1 MFVKYFKYGKMRVL
15 LMTNFVLRHTKIS
28 FLLYMLTT
36 AVASF
41 IIQSA
46 TATIHY
52 PTNGRF
58 VLVTDLE
65 KINDNGLYLLMAIEN
80 DEGRL
85 LTNTLVKGKTKLGTT
100 VVTSI
105 TDTIKSAPL
114 SSVWQIKGDGNNKKL
129 LISYQNDLIVGKSS
143 KSVTDVSLNADVEA
157 SNVVHFSLKQQGQ
170 FILFQYAD
178 RCLTYHFGYMNTG

>member
-143 KSVTDVSLNADVEA
+143 KSFALVQTGGITAGCMLQSDMTVKSVSYTSIRYNYVRAFTLR
-157 SNVVHFSLKQQGQ
+157 KKT
-170 FILFQYAD
+170 
-178 RCLTYHFGYMNTG
+178 R

>member
-1 MFVKYFKYGKMRVL
+1 
-15 LMTNFVLRHTKIS
+15 MTNFVLRHTKIS

-46 TATIHY
+46 MATIHY

-114 SSVWQIKGDGNNKKL
+114 SSV
-129 LISYQNDLIVGKSS
+129 
-143 KSVTDVSLNADVEA
+143 
-157 SNVVHFSLKQQGQ
+157 
-170 FILFQYAD
+170 
-178 RCLTYHFGYMNTG
+178 